1 MKKEYIHQRLNQE
14 VTAIGGHY
22 VLMKKEVRLPLQGRE
37 VLYVV
42 GYAVIDTSCC
52 GIGGCAYALV
62 PGFILDWRYK
72 TNEDGLAVSQVEPIH
87 DEAIQKEVRWL
98 IEREEA
104 VQQVSF

>member
-14 VTAIGGHY
+14 ITAVSGHY
-22 VLMKKEVRLPLQGRE
+22 VLIKEVRLPLQGRE

-62 PGFILDWRYK
+62 PGFILDWRYRK
-72 TNEDGLAVSQVEPIH
+72 NKDGLAVSQVEPIH

-98 IEREEA
+98 IEKKET

>member
-14 VTAIGGHY
+14 ITAIGGHY
-22 VLMKKEVRLPLQGRE
+22 VLMKEVRLPLQGRE
-37 VLYVV
+37 VLYLV

-72 TNEDGLAVSQVEPIH
+72 RNKDGLAVSQVEPIQ

-98 IEREEA
+98 IESNET

>member
-14 VTAIGGHY
+14 ITAIGGHY
-22 VLMKKEVRLPLQGRE
+22 VLMKEVRLPLQGRE

-72 TNEDGLAVSQVEPIH
+72 RNKDGLAVSQVEPIQ

-98 IEREEA
+98 IESNET